1 MSIAGAA
8 DMKKGVLF
16 LMALLLGA
24 TVLLGAGCGKKGPP
38 EPPDEPHIESA
49 TGAAG
54 TTEPV
59 K

>member
-1 MSIAGAA
+1 
-8 DMKKGVLF
+8 MKKKF
-16 LMALLLGA
+16 SLLLITLLCA
-24 TVLLGAGCGKKGPP
+24 VVLVNAGCGKKGPP

-54 TTEPV
+54 TTGPV